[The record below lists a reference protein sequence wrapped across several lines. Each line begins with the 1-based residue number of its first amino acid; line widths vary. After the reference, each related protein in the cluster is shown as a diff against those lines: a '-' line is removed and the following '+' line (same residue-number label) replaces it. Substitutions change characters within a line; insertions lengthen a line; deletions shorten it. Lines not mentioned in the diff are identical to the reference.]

1 MTSATGCLKTV
12 PQYKISSALG
22 HMSGIARDEIGGEP
36 VLEWS
41 DDFLYL
47 TDPFQMFYMRWSQR
61 DR

>member
-1 MTSATGCLKTV
+1 MN
-12 PQYKISSALG
+12 PDP
-22 HMSGIARDEIGGEP
+22 RDDIQGEP

-47 TDPFQMFYMRWSQR
+47 TDPFLTFYMRWSQR